1 MYFKLI
7 SYKLLCMKSIT
18 ETRGKAKG
26 SPKTGGKKKGS
37 IVTQTNEVKEAV
49 LRVFNDL
56 NAADEYLEAIGRDDP
71 RLFLSLVAKL
81 IPQVSEVSIDQRVKI
96 DMGAAIREA
105 EARIAA
111 SPKIIE
117 HDPTPT
123 LTPDTLELSRL
134 PSDVKP
140 TPKNEWPGY

>member
-1 MYFKLI
+1 
-7 SYKLLCMKSIT
+7 MKSIT
-18 ETRGKAKG
+18 ETRGRAPRSRKVEG
-26 SPKTGGKKKGS
+26 SGKKKGS

-56 NAADEYLEAIGRDDP
+56 NAADEYLQEIAKSDT
-71 RLFLSLVAKL
+71 RLFLSLLAKL
-81 IPQVSEVSIDQRVKI
+81 IPQSTEVSIDHRVTV

-111 SPKIIE
+111 APKIIE

-123 LTPDTLELSRL
+123 LTPDTVELSRV
-134 PSDVKP
+134 PSDVSP

>member
-1 MYFKLI
+1 
-7 SYKLLCMKSIT
+7 MKSIT
-18 ETRGKAKG
+18 ETRGRAKK

-37 IVTQTNEVKEAV
+37 IVTQTNDVKAAV
-49 LRVFNDL
+49 LRVFNNL
-56 NAADEYLEAIGRDDP
+56 NEADEYLQEIAKSDP

-81 IPQVSEVSIDQRVKI
+81 IPQVSEVSIDQRVTV

-117 HDPTPT
+117 HTSTPKRT
-123 LTPDTLELSRL
+123 PEPDTLDLELSRV

>member
-1 MYFKLI
+1 MI
-7 SYKLLCMKSIT
+7 SSI
-18 ETRGKAKG
+18 ETRGRPAGSKKVKG
-26 SPKTGGKKKGS
+26 SGKKKGS
-37 IVTQTNEVKEAV
+37 LVTQTNEVKEAV

-56 NAADEYLEAIGRDDP
+56 NAADEYLEEIAKSDP

-81 IPQVSEVSIDQRVKI
+81 IPQSTEVSIDHRVSV

-111 SPKIIE
+111 APKIIE
-117 HDPTPT
+117 HSPTPT
-123 LTPDTLELSRL
+123 LTPEPDTVELSRV